1 VDEDDICKKIT
12 ASKQI
17 PVTGEAGKTGTWRT
31 FRPVIN
37 LDACT
42 VVRKN
47 DLVCNLCWLYCPEGV
62 VTRAIPPEI
71 NLEYCKGDGIC
82 ATECPAQAITMV
94 REKEDGEMGN
104 APEGMEELT

>member
-1 VDEDDICKKIT
+1 MDEEEASLKIT
-12 ASKQI
+12 ASKQV

-42 VVRKN
+42 VVKKQ

-71 NLEYCKGDGIC
+71 DLDYCKGDGIC
-82 ATECPAQAITMV
+82 ATECPANAIEMV
-94 REKEDGEMGN
+94 REKEDEGYGN
-104 APEGMEELT
+104 APENMEELT